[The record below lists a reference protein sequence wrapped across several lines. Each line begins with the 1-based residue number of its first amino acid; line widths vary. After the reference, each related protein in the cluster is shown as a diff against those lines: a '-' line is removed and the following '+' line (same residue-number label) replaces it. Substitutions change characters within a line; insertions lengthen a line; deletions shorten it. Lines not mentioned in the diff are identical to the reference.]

1 MPDEKNDETN
11 LAADKLKQRLIRL
24 IANGGP
30 ISVADYMAICLADHD
45 GGYYMTREPFGA
57 KGDFITAPEVS
68 QMFGE
73 LIGVWVVSQ
82 LQVLGQALNKPDN
95 FVICEIGPGRGT
107 LMSDLLRA
115 ADRLAPDLLRTA
127 QVAMVETS
135 DRLTAVQQ
143 KKLKDS
149 PANISWHKS
158 LETVPQGTL
167 IVVANELFDALPDHQ
182 YIKSDGKFVERMV
195 AVSDTPEPQLCF
207 SNGTG
212 GIDPSLL
219 PMGHETAPDGTIFEA
234 SPARAALMQQICER
248 IRQNTGAAL
257 LIDYGSHQAGFGD
270 TLQALYQHRF
280 QDVFAAPGQADITTH
295 VDFASLSTIA
305 TSLGC
310 AVKAEE
316 QGEFLLNMGLLSRAG
331 QLGAGKSVA
340 VQEQIRDDV
349 ERLAAPDQM
358 GSLFKT
364 LTVTYP
370 DLKNAS

>member
-1 MPDEKNDETN
+1 MSGDTI
-11 LAADKLKQRLIRL
+11 LSSIKLKQRLIRL
-24 IANGGP
+24 ITNGGP

-57 KGDFITAPEVS
+57 KGDFITAPEIS

-82 LQVLGQALNKPDN
+82 WHALGKPDKC
-95 FVICEIGPGRGT
+95 VICEIGPGRGT

-115 ADRLAPDLLRTA
+115 AGKLAPDMLRTA

-135 DRLTAVQQ
+135 ARLSTVQQ
-143 KKLKDS
+143 KKL
-149 PANISWHKS
+149 ANNAAEITWHQS
-158 LETVPQGTL
+158 LETVPEAAMIL
-167 IVVANELFDALPDHQ
+167 VANELFDALPDHQ
-182 YIKSDGKFVERMV
+182 YVRHQGHFVERMV
-195 AVSDTPEPQLCF
+195 SVSDAPQPELCF
-207 SNGTG
+207 ATGTG
-212 GIDPSLL
+212 GIDLSLL
-219 PMGHETAPDGTIFEA
+219 PKGHETVPDGTIFEA
-234 SPARAALMQQICER
+234 SPARSALMQQICER
-248 IRQNTGAAL
+248 LRKNTGAAL
-257 LIDYGSHQAGFGD
+257 LIDYGSHQSGFGD
-270 TLQALYQHRF
+270 TLQALYQHTY

-305 TSLGC
+305 TSFGC
-310 AVKAEE
+310 SVKAEQ

-364 LTVTYP
+364 LTVSYP
-370 DLKNAS
+370 E

>member
-1 MPDEKNDETN
+1 MSDTTI
-11 LAADKLKQRLIRL
+11 LSADKLKQRLIRL
-24 IANGGP
+24 IAHGGP
-30 ISVADYMAICLADHD
+30 ISVADYMAFCLADHD
-45 GGYYMTREPFGA
+45 GGYYMTREPFGS

-82 LQVLGQALNKPDN
+82 LQVLGQALSKPDN
-95 FVICEIGPGRGT
+95 VVICEIGPGRGT

-115 ADRLAPDLLRTA
+115 AGKLAPDMLRNA
-127 QVAMVETS
+127 QVALVETS

-143 KKLKDS
+143 KKLQDS
-149 PANISWHKS
+149 PANITWHKS

-167 IVVANELFDALPDHQ
+167 ILVANELFDALPDHQ
-182 YIKSDGKFVERMV
+182 YIKNEHHFVERMV
-195 AVSDTPEPQLCF
+195 AVSDTAEPQLCF
-207 SNGTG
+207 TLGTG

-219 PMGHETAPDGTIFEA
+219 PAGHEAAPDGTIFEA
-234 SPARAALMQQICER
+234 SPARTALMQQICER
-248 IRQNTGAAL
+248 IRQNSGAAL

-270 TLQALYQHRF
+270 TLQALYQHKF

-295 VDFASLSTIA
+295 VDFASLSAIA

-310 AVKAEE
+310 AVTAEE

-331 QLGAGKSVA
+331 QLGAGKAVS
-340 VQEQIRDDV
+340 VQEQIRNDV
-349 ERLAAPDQM
+349 ERLAAPNQM
-358 GSLFKT
+358 GSLFKV

-370 DLKNAS
+370 ADKI

>member
-1 MPDEKNDETN
+1 MSDSTI

-24 IANGGP
+24 IAHGGP
-30 ISVADYMAICLADHD
+30 ISVADYMAFCLADHD
-45 GGYYMTREPFGA
+45 GGYYMTREPFGT

-73 LIGVWVVSQ
+73 LIGVWVVNQ
-82 LQVLGQALNKPDN
+82 WHALGKPDN
-95 FVICEIGPGRGT
+95 CVICEIGPGRGT

-115 ADRLAPDLLRTA
+115 AGKLAPDMLRTA
-127 QVAMVETS
+127 QIVLVETS

-149 PANISWHKS
+149 PANITWHKT

-167 IVVANELFDALPDHQ
+167 ILVANELFDALPDHQ
-182 YIKSDGKFVERMV
+182 YIKSERHFVERLV

-207 SNGTG
+207 TLGTG

-219 PMGHETAPDGTIFEA
+219 PAGHETAPDGTIFEA
-234 SPARAALMQQICER
+234 SPARSALMQQICER
-248 IRQNTGAAL
+248 IRSNHGAGL
-257 LIDYGSHQAGFGD
+257 LIDYGSHQSGFGD
-270 TLQALYQHRF
+270 TLQALYQHKF

-295 VDFASLSTIA
+295 VNFASLSAIA
-305 TSLGC
+305 ISLGC
-310 AVKAEE
+310 FVKAEE

-331 QLGAGKSVA
+331 QLGSDKPAN

-358 GSLFKT
+358 GSLFKV

-370 DLKNAS
+370 ADSI

>member
-1 MPDEKNDETN
+1 MQNETN
-11 LAADKLKQRLIRL
+11 FAADKLKQRLIRL
-24 IANGGP
+24 ISSGGP

-82 LQVLGQALNKPDN
+82 WEFLGKPDN
-95 FVICEIGPGRGT
+95 CVICEIGPGRGT

-115 ADRLAPDLLRTA
+115 AGKLAPDMLRTA

-143 KKLKDS
+143 KKLKEC
-149 PANISWHKS
+149 PANISWHKN
-158 LETVPQGTL
+158 LDTVPQGTL
-167 IVVANELFDALPDHQ
+167 ILVANELFDALPDHQ
-182 YIKSDGKFVERMV
+182 YIKSDGHFVERMV

-207 SNGTG
+207 SIGTG
-212 GIDPSLL
+212 GIDASLL
-219 PMGHETAPDGTIFEA
+219 PAGHQTAPDGTIFEA

-248 IRQNTGAAL
+248 IRQNNGAAL

-270 TLQALYQHRF
+270 TLQALYQHKF

-305 TSLGC
+305 IALGC

-316 QGEFLLNMGLLSRAG
+316 QGDFLLNMGLLSRAG